1 LLYDHHCTGERFS
14 TLEAERLLRQ
24 RAALADFGAA
34 ALASTDLDGVLAEGA
49 RLCAEGLGVPYCR
62 VLEYRPGTDDLVV
75 RAGVGWRPGVIG
87 RAVARADNGN
97 PGGRAFRTGRPV
109 IVADLRRAE
118 DMDLPGIYARHGIVS
133 AASVP
138 TLGKRQRPFG
148 VLEVGAREPHGFGE
162 HDLGFLRGFAKV
174 MARAARAHRRHAAVR
189 AESEATAVLLRE
201 QQHRVRNNLMAITA
215 MLRSGERGAADEGSR
230 AHFGGVRRR
239 VFAMA
244 SLYDHLLGAGLSGDE
259 ASLRDYLGALCAGAR
274 DFHGL
279 AEGRIAL
286 AFEAGDDAVP
296 MGIDACTVLGIV
308 VNEVI
313 ANAVEHAFGRAGRG
327 RIAVALGRGE
337 DGGRVVTVEDD
348 GTGVPPGAE
357 AGSLGLRFARKLLE
371 QVGASLTLR
380 SAPGRT
386 VWTVALPDGAQ
397 G

>member
-1 LLYDHHCTGERFS
+1 LQHDPYRASGRYTG
-14 TLEAERLLRQ
+14 TEAERLLRQ

-34 ALASTDLDGVLAEGA
+34 ALASNDLDAVLTEGA
-49 RLCAEGLGVPYCR
+49 RLCAEGLGVPYCK
-62 VLEYRPGTDDLVV
+62 VLEYRPGTNDLIV
-75 RAGVGWRPGVIG
+75 RAGVGWQPGMIG
-87 RAVARADNGN
+87 RAVARAEDCN
-97 PGGRAFRTGRPV
+97 PGGRAFRSGRPV

-118 DMDLPGIYARHGIVS
+118 GMDLPGIYARHGIVS

-148 VLEVGAREPHGFGE
+148 VLEVGARQPCSFGE

-189 AESEATAVLLRE
+189 AESEAKTVLLRE

-259 ASLRDYLGALCAGAR
+259 ASLRDYLRALCAGAR

-296 MGIDACTVLGIV
+296 IGIDACTVLGVV
-308 VNEVI
+308 VNELV
-313 ANAVEHAFGRAGRG
+313 ANAVEHAFGPVGDGSMAVTMGRT
-327 RIAVALGRGE
+327 E
-337 DGGRVVTVEDD
+337 DGSLVVNVEDD
-348 GTGVPPGAE
+348 GVGIPPGAE
-357 AGSLGLRFARKLLE
+357 SSSVGLDLARRLVE
-371 QVGASLTLR
+371 RMGASLALR

-386 VWTVALPDGAQ
+386 VWTTRLPRGAAA
-397 G
+397 